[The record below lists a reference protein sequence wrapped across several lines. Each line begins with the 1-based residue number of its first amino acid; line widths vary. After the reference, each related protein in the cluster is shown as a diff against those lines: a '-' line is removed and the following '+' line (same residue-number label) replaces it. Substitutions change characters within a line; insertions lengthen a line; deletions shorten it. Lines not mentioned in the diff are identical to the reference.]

1 MRGKFAAACAA
12 VLVGLAPPGTLAC
25 APLPFAAAWTVSAS
39 ASARTTRGL
48 VAGLPALHDGAVEQ
62 LPAFPA
68 APAAPACSAEE
79 QGAPLIWR
87 SPSGPAPSTAPPA
100 L

>member
-1 MRGKFAAACAA
+1 MRGRIAAACAA
-12 VLVGLAPPGTLAC
+12 VLVGLASPGALAC
-25 APLPFAAAWTVSAS
+25 APLPFAAAWTAS
-39 ASARTTRGL
+39 ASAASRATRCL
-48 VAGLPALHDGAVEQ
+48 VAGLPALHDGAAEP

-68 APAAPACSAEE
+68 APQAPVCSAEVLS
-79 QGAPLIWR
+79 APLIWR

>member
-1 MRGKFAAACAA
+1 MRGRIAAACAA
-12 VLVGLAPPGTLAC
+12 VLVGLAPPGALAC
-25 APLPFAAAWTVSAS
+25 APLPFAAAWTSSGA
-39 ASARTTRGL
+39 ALARATRGL
-48 VAGLPALHDGAVEQ
+48 AAGLPALHDGAAEQ

-68 APAAPACSAEE
+68 APQAPVCSAEAFS
-79 QGAPLIWR
+79 APVIWR